1 MSATTPIPP
10 ALREW
15 AQAIVGPVS
24 ERNVSH
30 NRPNS
35 RVWELT
41 YDTGR
46 AFAKLSPNPTSFGR
60 ETRAL
65 REVAPGL
72 KPGTVPLLR
81 AADAHQ
87 QALLLSFVLGLP
99 VKSLSLAP
107 GGERTLHCYAGSWLR
122 SFHSGPSDLSVQ
134 ARKDAVAEIARAA
147 VGADK
152 HLERAGDLIS
162 AGERRTV
169 RWHAAE
175 LGQIGPLPSA
185 YIHGD
190 FQERNWLLDADR
202 TSNAFG
208 AVDLERARPHAAV
221 ADITLLTCGPWV
233 GRPDLEQ
240 AFWDGYGRGLTSDE
254 ERALRCLSA
263 LDAASAIARGVPNG
277 DREIVERGRAT
288 LARLEV
294 PTA

>member
-65 REVAPGL
+65 REVAPNL
-72 KPGTVPLLR
+72 KPGTVPL
-81 AADAHQ
+81 
-87 QALLLSFVLGLP
+87 
-99 VKSLSLAP
+99 
-107 GGERTLHCYAGSWLR
+107 
-122 SFHSGPSDLSVQ
+122 
-134 ARKDAVAEIARAA
+134 
-147 VGADK
+147 
-152 HLERAGDLIS
+152 
-162 AGERRTV
+162 
-169 RWHAAE
+169 
-175 LGQIGPLPSA
+175 
-185 YIHGD
+185 
-190 FQERNWLLDADR
+190 
-202 TSNAFG
+202 
-208 AVDLERARPHAAV
+208 
-221 ADITLLTCGPWV
+221 
-233 GRPDLEQ
+233 
-240 AFWDGYGRGLTSDE
+240 
-254 ERALRCLSA
+254 
-263 LDAASAIARGVPNG
+263 GVPNG